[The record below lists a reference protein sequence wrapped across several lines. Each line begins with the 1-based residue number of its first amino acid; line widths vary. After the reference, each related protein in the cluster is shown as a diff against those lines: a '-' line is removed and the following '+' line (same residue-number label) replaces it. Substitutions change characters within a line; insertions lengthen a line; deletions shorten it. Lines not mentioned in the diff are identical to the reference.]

1 MIFEVFQILKEQ
13 INHYFEEVGMENSE
27 LVIDNI
33 ALAEGAAEAADGM
46 RDKMVLTLVNLHEEG
61 TLKNFSNHYV
71 NDNKVQYRNRVI
83 NLHLFLLFSANRNVY
98 SNSLIDL
105 SAVINFFQGK
115 KRFTQANTVF
125 NRELEAM
132 ENVGN
137 FNFTV
142 ELYTPTFEEM
152 NFIWGTLGGKQL
164 PSVLYQ
170 LNLLPMERDMTHSE
184 GPLIESVH
192 SDVKH
197 KN

>member
-98 SNSLIDL
+98 SN
-105 SAVINFFQGK
+105 
-115 KRFTQANTVF
+115 
-125 NRELEAM
+125 
-132 ENVGN
+132 
-137 FNFTV
+137 
-142 ELYTPTFEEM
+142 
-152 NFIWGTLGGKQL
+152 
-164 PSVLYQ
+164 
-170 LNLLPMERDMTHSE
+170 
-184 GPLIESVH
+184 
-192 SDVKH
+192 
-197 KN
+197 

>member
-13 INHYFEEVGMENSE
+13 INHYFEEVGLEDSE
-27 LVIDNI
+27 LIIDNI
-33 ALAEGAAEAADGM
+33 ALAEGASEASEGM

-61 TLKNFSNHYV
+61 VLKNFPNNHISN
-71 NDNKVQYRNRVI
+71 DKVQYRNRVI
-83 NLHLFLLFSANRNVY
+83 NLHLFLLFSANRNLY
-98 SNSLIDL
+98 SKSLTDL

-125 NRELEAM
+125 NRELETM
-132 ENVGN
+132 ENVGD
-137 FNFTV
+137 FRFTI
-142 ELYTPTFEEM
+142 ELYTPTFEEL

-170 LNLLPMERDMTHSE
+170 LNLLPMERDQAQGE
-184 GPLIESVH
+184 GPLIESVQ
-192 SDVKH
+192 SDVKN